1 MENRQDINLIGG
13 GFSHSPS
20 TSGYEPL
27 YMKWVKGV
35 QTSPISIYVDHS
47 ITTPPNHTTKNYAWL
62 CESKTIN
69 NQLYSWCENNI
80 EYLKANFKYVFTHDL
95 ELTQKSD
102 IFKLTQCS
110 GKSFI
115 DLEDGHV
122 YKKNKL
128 VSMIASNKTMC
139 QEHLYRQEMIRK
151 YSGQCDHFG
160 RGFKDLANV
169 LDGLK
174 EYCFSFVFEN
184 ATYSN
189 MFTEKI
195 TNCFMSGTIPIYY
208 GMGNIGEF
216 FNPDGIIILNDDFD
230 INELSFDLY
239 KIKFEAIIDNF
250 ERAKGLLTAEDYIY
264 LNYIKDEI

>member
-1 MENRQDINLIGG
+1 MKNRQDINLIGG

-35 QTSPISIYVDHS
+35 QTSSISIYVDHS
-47 ITTPPNHTTKNYAWL
+47 IKITPNHTTKNYAWL

-69 NQLYSWCENNI
+69 SELYSWCENNI
-80 EYLKANFKYVFTHDL
+80 EYLKTNFKYVFTHDL
-95 ELTQKSD
+95 ELTRKSD

-115 DLEDGHV
+115 DLKDGHI

-139 QEHLYRQEMIRK
+139 QEHVYRQEMIRK

-160 RGFKDLANV
+160 RGFKELSNV

-174 EYCFSFVFEN
+174 GYCFSFVFEN

-208 GMGNIGEF
+208 GMSNIHEF
-216 FNPDGIIILNDDFD
+216 FNKDGIIMLNHDFD
-230 INELSFDLY
+230 INKLSFDLY
-239 KIKFEAIIDNF
+239 KTKFDAIIDNF
-250 ERAKGLLTAEDYIY
+250 ERSKSLLTAEDYIY